1 MAGRP
6 TKKRTAKSFA
16 SEVLILSRLRMAI
29 RLDRSLP
36 CELSERAAEQI
47 DALETT
53 LIALIAQ
60 KEDQVKKRTE
70 AA

>member
-16 SEVLILSRLRMAI
+16 SEVMTLTRLRMAI

-36 CELSERAAEQI
+36 RELSEKAVLEI
-47 DALETT
+47 DALEST
-53 LIALIAQ
+53 LIQLIRA
-60 KEDQVKKRTE
+60 KEDSASK

>member
-16 SEVLILSRLRMAI
+16 SEVMTLTRLRMAI

-36 CELSERAAEQI
+36 RDLADAAVVEI

-53 LIALIAQ
+53 LIKLISE
-60 KEDQVKKRTE
+60 KEKSNTK

>member
-16 SEVLILSRLRMAI
+16 SEVMTLTRLRMAI

-36 CELSERAAEQI
+36 RELSETAVTEI
-47 DALETT
+47 DALEST
-53 LIALIAQ
+53 LIKLIRA
-60 KEDQVKKRTE
+60 KED
-70 AA
+70 AASKAA

>member
-16 SEVLILSRLRMAI
+16 SEVMILTRLRMAI

-36 CELSERAAEQI
+36 NELSIQACREI
-47 DALETT
+47 DDLEGT
-53 LIALIAQ
+53 LIALIAA
-60 KEDQVKKRTE
+60 KEKDETK